1 VASPSEQPVPDG
13 WQVVLDPRTR
23 RLDRGRA
30 LLTPTGRL
38 LRLSARGP
46 EVVAALPRGAHGG
59 AARRLARTLLD
70 AGAGHPR
77 PDPVPPD
84 DVTVV
89 VPVRDRLTEL
99 DRCLA
104 ALREHPHVLVVD
116 DGSAAPA
123 RVAAVAARHGA
134 RCVHRGANGGPA
146 AARNTARGQVGTPFV
161 AFLDSDCVVPPGW
174 LAVLRGHLADPAVA
188 AVAPRVVGGPRS
200 PLDLG
205 PDEGVVRPGSALAYV
220 PTAALLVRVEA
231 LPAFDEALRY
241 GEDVDLVW
249 RLVEAG
255 WTVRYDPSVTV
266 EHAEPVRLADRLVR
280 RHRYGTSAAPL
291 ALRHPGHLAHLV
303 LPPWP
308 TAVVAL
314 LLARRPVLATAAA
327 AVAAARLDRTVGDP
341 ATSARLVGS
350 ATAGT
355 ALGLG
360 RALALAGPLA
370 WVAAGRDRRVAA
382 LLVAPLVR
390 EWWHRGRPG
399 DPARYVGRALLDDAA
414 YGSGVV
420 AGCVRHRTGA
430 PLRPRLR

>member
-1 VASPSEQPVPDG
+1 VASPSEQPVPEG
-13 WQVVLDPRTR
+13 WRVVLDPRTR

-30 LLTPTGRL
+30 LLSPTGRL

-46 EVVAALPRGAHGG
+46 AVVAGLPDGARGG
-59 AARRLARTLLD
+59 AERRLARTLLD

-77 PDPVPPD
+77 PDPVQPD

-89 VPVRDRLTEL
+89 VPVRDRLAEL

-104 ALREHPHVLVVD
+104 ALGSHPHVLVVD
-116 DGSAAPA
+116 DGSADPSG
-123 RVAAVAARHGA
+123 VAAVAERHGA
-134 RCVHRGANGGPA
+134 RCAHRSANGGPA
-146 AARNTARGQVGTPFV
+146 AARNTALGLVSTPFV

-174 LAVLRGHLADPAVA
+174 LPVLRGHLADPAVA
-188 AVAPRVVGGPRS
+188 AAAPRVVGGPRS

-205 PDEGVVRPGSALAYV
+205 PDEGAVRPGTALAYV
-220 PTAALLVRVEA
+220 PTAALLVRVAA
-231 LPAFDEALRY
+231 LPPFDEALRY

-249 RLVEAG
+249 RLVDAG

-266 EHAEPVRLADRLVR
+266 EHAEPARLADRLVR

-291 ALRHPGHLAHLV
+291 AQRHPGHLAHLV

-314 LLARRPVLATAAA
+314 LLARRPGA
-327 AVAAARLDRTVGDP
+327 AVAAAALATARLDRTVGDP
-341 ATSARLVGS
+341 ATSARLVTS

-360 RALALAGPLA
+360 RTLALAGPLA
-370 WVAAGRDRRVAA
+370 WAAGARDRRVAA
-382 LLVAPLVR
+382 LLVAPLLR
-390 EWWHRGRPG
+390 EWWHRGRPQ

-420 AGCVRHRTGA
+420 AGCVRHRTAA
-430 PLRPRLR
+430 PLRPRWR